1 MSNPSPQPSET
12 KQSEKTDWNA
22 RAATLKQQLM
32 QRRLQTASSQPE
44 SMSFTQDA
52 SGQIQ
57 QQEQSMPSRSE
68 PVQTTTTSTAQG
80 QTIPGLSYQLPDEM
94 GLGEE
99 TSRSKKPPKVTATD
113 ESGTK
118 DSIQKSQAM
127 TKKLMAKLTPP
138 VTARTI
144 GRDKDIGNTLIVG
157 KEVER
162 DSTAPSHASGCAAA
176 GVQGKSNDGARR
188 KDTRKDDTVRKDG
201 HASNGSTT
209 VASEEK
215 PTTRS
220 STEEGE
226 ITGTKLSLPLQ
237 KIPVQESTPQSAS
250 RKKTPPA
257 RVSTVT
263 SIVPTEPRAERRL
276 SRTVEAT
283 PDPKYRGPR
292 GDTTAVHSS
301 ASRSDS
307 KRGHGHD
314 TLPAR
319 PAVDNPEHEDP
330 MTWEAYKAPPARHA
344 YAKPSREQRPRSASP
359 VLRDSDFEVERF
371 AYQHPDL
378 RDWLYYTG
386 WDAPA
391 FRRNELARLR
401 RLEEIERERAALK
414 QECER
419 EKAELKGDGEPAGKA
434 RRLSD
439 GGSHPLLRRAEDVEP
454 AEYRMLGRYTV
465 TAGNKRERGEGSDG
479 DRDGGFSAK
488 FYRTNRNYR
497 GSRAGYHGTYHRG
510 REESRHW
517 QDREVRR
524 RSSRTS
530 PSHGFREGSPPRAVL
545 QPRYPRHRYSSPVGH
560 PLPRNELD
568 TEHASDRYASRDRLP
583 HRRPERSSSPP
594 PHGRGH
600 KTYRFH
606 KSEYGRL

>member
-32 QRRLQTASSQPE
+32 QRRMQTASAQSE
-44 SMSFTQDA
+44 SISFTQDA
-52 SGQIQ
+52 SGQIEKQ
-57 QQEQSMPSRSE
+57 KQPMPSRSE

-80 QTIPGLSYQLPDEM
+80 QTIPGLSYQLPDEK

-99 TSRSKKPPKVTATD
+99 TSRSKKPPRVTATD
-113 ESGTK
+113 ESGTE

-127 TKKLMAKLTPP
+127 TEELMAKLTTP
-138 VTARTI
+138 VSAKAI
-144 GRDKDIGNTLIVG
+144 GKDKDIGNTLMAG

-162 DSTAPSHASGCAAA
+162 DSTTPSYASDYAAA
-176 GVQGKSNDGARR
+176 EVQGKSNDDALR
-188 KDTRKDDTVRKDG
+188 KDQRKDDTARKDA

-209 VASEEK
+209 VAPKEK
-215 PTTRS
+215 STTRS

-226 ITGTKLSLPLQ
+226 ITGGKPSPSLR

-250 RKKTPPA
+250 RKKTPPP

-263 SIVPTEPRAERRL
+263 SIVPTEPRAERRV
-276 SRTVEAT
+276 SRTAEAT
-283 PDPKYRGPR
+283 PAPKYRGSR
-292 GDTTAVHSS
+292 ADITAAHSS

-314 TLPAR
+314 SLPAR
-319 PAVDNPEHEDP
+319 PAVGIPEHEST
-330 MTWEAYKAPPARHA
+330 MTWEAYKAPPARHTH
-344 YAKPSREQRPRSASP
+344 AKPSREQRPRSASP
-359 VLRDSDFEVERF
+359 VVRNSDFEVERF
-371 AYQHPDL
+371 TYQHPDL

-391 FRRNELARLR
+391 FRRNELTRLR

-439 GGSHPLLRRAEDVEP
+439 GGARPLLRRAEDVEP

-465 TAGNKRERGEGSDG
+465 TAGNKRDRGEESDG

-517 QDREVRR
+517 QDREGNLTCFH
-524 RSSRTS
+524 SS
-530 PSHGFREGSPPRAVL
+530 PSLTL
-545 QPRYPRHRYSSPVGH
+545 QIPAQHLLPLASHTFHLPSSM
-560 PLPRNELD
+560 PLLF
-568 TEHASDRYASRDRLP
+568 SMSQM
-583 HRRPERSSSPP
+583 RPMP
-594 PHGRGH
+594 
-600 KTYRFH
+600 TLYT
-606 KSEYGRL
+606 